1 MLAVERLGRQNYQA
15 AWNRQVA
22 VLEARIR
29 GEVPDTLIIVEHE
42 PVFTLGRNRN
52 AADNLLSPG
61 EVPVVEVERGGDVTF
76 HGPGQVVAYPIIELT
91 EERRDLHKHLH
102 NLEEAAILTCGQFGL
117 SAERDSRNTGA
128 WVGSRKVCSV
138 GIACRKWV
146 TWHGLALNVGTD
158 LSFFHRINPCGLQ
171 SQLITSMEAELGAPL
186 DQWAVQEALVSN
198 LAAVLS
204 QS

>member
-1 MLAVERLGRQNYQA
+1 MLVVERLGRQDYQA
-15 AWNRQVA
+15 AWNRQVE

-29 GEVPDTLIIVEHE
+29 GEAPDTLIVVEHE
-42 PVFTLGRNRN
+42 PVFTVGRNRN
-52 AADNLLSPG
+52 ATDNLLAPG
-61 EVPVVEVERGGDVTF
+61 EVPIIEVERGGDVTF

-91 EERRDLHKHLH
+91 EGNRDLHKHLH
-102 NLEEAAILTCGQFGL
+102 NLEEAAILTCAQFGL
-117 SAERDSRNTGA
+117 SATRDDRNTGA
-128 WVGSRKVCSV
+128 WVRERKICSV

-146 TWHGLALNVGTD
+146 TWHGLALNVCTD

-171 SQLITSMEAELGAPL
+171 AQLITSMEAELGEPL
-186 DQWAVQEALVSN
+186 DLWVVQEALVSN